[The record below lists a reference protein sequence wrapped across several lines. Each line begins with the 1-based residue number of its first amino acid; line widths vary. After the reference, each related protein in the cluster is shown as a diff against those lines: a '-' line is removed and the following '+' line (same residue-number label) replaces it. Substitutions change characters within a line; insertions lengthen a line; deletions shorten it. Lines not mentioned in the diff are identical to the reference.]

1 MKKNCRVRKLSV
13 GISFCL
19 LLFVSACSKRSVE
32 MTPSSSPS
40 QQTRSVSLPDPD
52 HPSPTVE
59 ITASPSTINIG
70 SQATLR
76 WKSTDSSSL
85 MIDSGVGNVS
95 EVGSLVISPREST
108 TYTVTAKGPGG
119 EAVSSTRVTVI
130 VNPKPIM
137 VQTDIDN
144 LQQAIDSG
152 KVQPVFFDYDKA
164 TLTHEAKGIL
174 QENARIF
181 LQFSNVEI
189 VIEGHCD
196 ERGTEE
202 YNLALGDRRAEIARN
217 YLIEIG
223 GDVNQLESLS
233 FGEER
238 PFSSGHDER
247 SWRLNRRV
255 HFTIQR

>member
-1 MKKNCRVRKLSV
+1 MKKNYMIRKLSV
-13 GISFCL
+13 WVSFCF
-19 LLFVSACSKRSVE
+19 LLFLFACSKRPVE
-32 MTPSSSPS
+32 IAPSSSPS
-40 QQTRSVSLPDPD
+40 QQTRAISLPNPD
-52 HPSPTVE
+52 RPSPTVE
-59 ITASPSTINIG
+59 ITASPSTINID
-70 SQATLR
+70 SQTTLR
-76 WKSTDSSSL
+76 WKSTNSSSL
-85 MIDSGVGNVS
+85 MIDSGIGNVS
-95 EVGSLVISPREST
+95 EVGSLIISPREST
-108 TYTVTAKGPGG
+108 TYTVTAKGVGG
-119 EAVSSTRVTVI
+119 ESASSTRVTVI
-130 VNPKPIM
+130 VNPEPIM

-144 LQQAIDSG
+144 LQEAIDSG
-152 KVQPVFFDYDKA
+152 KVKPVFFDYDRFI
-164 TLTHEAKGIL
+164 LMPEAKGIL

-181 LQFSNVEI
+181 RQFPNVRV

-223 GDVNQLESLS
+223 GNINQLEGLS